1 MPADL
6 RRGAGMASLTAAGR
20 PPGGRRPAGVVNF
33 AVGDTPGKILS

>member
-6 RRGAGMASLTAAGR
+6 RRGAGMAGLTAAG
-20 PPGGRRPAGVVNF
+20 GRRAAGVVNF